1 MVKTKSKQ
9 PLIERLLIDRMGINI
24 IKSENKTPKTNP
36 VEYKHI
42 RKVNISQ
49 DCLNSFGLGFPIYGC
64 SSNGQKPKITRSS
77 VDERI
82 QMFRNEQ
89 AIEAEKAK
97 KSIQFLKTREEL
109 EEIVDTNAI
118 DETTESDSTFFITA
132 NDDEESECETE
143 MSSEMSA
150 IPEMDI
156 DLSFSTG

>member
-1 MVKTKSKQ
+1 
-9 PLIERLLIDRMGINI
+9 
-24 IKSENKTPKTNP
+24 
-36 VEYKHI
+36 
-42 RKVNISQ
+42 
-49 DCLNSFGLGFPIYGC
+49 
-64 SSNGQKPKITRSS
+64 
-77 VDERI
+77 
-82 QMFRNEQ
+82 MFRNEQ